1 MKLHPD
7 SNPMASFTVPNL
19 GQFCYKKLFFVIVH
33 SASKD
38 EHLKHLQ
45 IIFDKPN
52 EYGII
57 INPKKCIFEKTTV
70 CYLGHLLSENGIS
83 PQPDKIK
90 AVRGFFVTHHFSK
103 IMVLFRSHQLLPHSR
118 PQAGRSGH
126 ALDLFLQKRFHKR
139 SKIPWT
145 PEAEKAFHDTKLV
158 LFRVINC
165 SCRPTSTTKPLP
177 EHFWIIMT
185 TWIRNAHAILH
196 LFHNGSTW
204 FTQYSAPTMCALMFY
219 HELT

>member
-103 IMVLFRSHQLLPHSR
+103 ITVLFRTHQLLPHSR
-118 PQAGRSGH
+118 SQAGRSGH

-158 LFRVINC
+158 LADAVMLAY
-165 SCRPTSTTKPLP
+165 PLKNKT
-177 EHFWIIMT
+177 MT
-185 TWIRNAHAILH
+185 IYDDASDDATGACLHQKVSGTWIFL
-196 LFHNGSTW
+196 W
-204 FTQYSAPTMCALMFY
+204 
-219 HELT
+219 